1 MIRLAK
7 KLEKSNAKIAKVKCD
22 IKLSLFCK
30 NNNLTL
36 IFTRPKFAIRL
47 SNYLR
52 NKILRQILETEIRN
66 QHVKKKKLT
75 RQMKENTNNISNNTS
90 FICNIVLYNSIKN
103 TVPKEKCR
111 WDKIYNKKLDKL
123 HSERRYISKPK
134 YCIAVNTINNFSSYI
149 LTSEKE
155 YALLFN
161 LDQNIPTKQN
171 ASNIISF
178 FYHIQTHSK
187 NLDQELQYKLQIKKR
202 RTCENFLKLKVPHKH
217 QKIIDKLS
225 KNTGI
230 IVLKQ
235 FKDRGVTKLN
245 RKDYIQ
251 KCELIL
257 NRSQFRKIY
266 TDTTKSLERKV

>member
-1 MIRLAK
+1 M
-7 KLEKSNAKIAKVKCD
+7 
-22 IKLSLFCK
+22 
-30 NNNLTL
+30 
-36 IFTRPKFAIRL
+36 
-47 SNYLR
+47 
-52 NKILRQILETEIRN
+52 
-66 QHVKKKKLT
+66 
-75 RQMKENTNNISNNTS
+75 
-90 FICNIVLYNSIKN
+90 
-103 TVPKEKCR
+103 
-111 WDKIYNKKLDKL
+111 
-123 HSERRYISKPK
+123 
-134 YCIAVNTINNFSSYI
+134 NTINNFSSYI

-178 FYHIQTHSK
+178 FYHIQTHF
-187 NLDQELQYKLQIKKR
+187 DQELQYKLQIKKR

-235 FKDRGVTKLN
+235 FKGRSVTKLN

-251 KCELIL
+251 KCELLL